1 MNNLADMFWIEA
13 RKAIRSRMPLWTGLG
28 SLLMPLGITFLIF
41 VAKNPELS
49 QSLGLVSAKA
59 DLTAYFATDWAAYL
73 GFYAELI
80 AAGGYFL
87 FILAA
92 SWVFGRE
99 FADGTVKDLLAVPV
113 PRAIILAGKFA
124 VVAVWSAVL
133 TALIFTAGL
142 ALGAIL
148 RLPGGSAAAILHG
161 AALIAQTAGLVIV
174 SVAPFALV
182 ASAGRGYLLPLSVA
196 VLSLIVAN
204 VVVVAGW
211 GEFFPWAVPMLF
223 AQEQSLTGSASYW
236 IVLLTGLAG
245 LLGTYLWWQLADQS
259 R

>member
-1 MNNLADMFWIEA
+1 MLWIEA

-28 SLLMPLGITFLIF
+28 SLLMPLGVSFLIF

-49 QSLGLVSAKA
+49 QALGLVSAKA
-59 DLTAYFATDWAAYL
+59 DLTAYFATDWPVYL
-73 GFYAELI
+73 SLYAQII

-87 FILAA
+87 FILAT

-99 FADGTVKDLLAVPV
+99 FADGTLKDLLAVPV
-113 PRAIILAGKFA
+113 QRATILAGKFT
-124 VVAVWSAVL
+124 VVAIWSAGL
-133 TALIFTAGL
+133 TVIIFVAGL
-142 ALGAIL
+142 ALGLLL
-148 RLPGGSAAAILHG
+148 RLPGGSTAAILQG
-161 AALIAQTAGLVIV
+161 AILVAQTAGLVIV

-182 ASAGRGYLLPLSVA
+182 ASAGRGYLLPLSAA
-196 VLSLIVAN
+196 VLAIIVAN

-223 AQEQSLTGSASYW
+223 AQAKGFTVAASYW

-245 LLGTYLWWQLADQS
+245 LLGTYLWWKFADQS